1 MQNTIYIFYN
11 WEELIMKKLFFKE
24 ILIPVFFVFFIL
36 NSNFNI
42 FAIEPI
48 GNLTFQDIKNAENKI
63 DNNEYINSKLKINLK
78 VNAKDIF
85 VPKIIKNSLKGMYD
99 VPFDYFLYSDILTS
113 TEPTDYYFLL

>member
-48 GNLTFQDIKNAENKI
+48 GNLTFQDIR
-63 DNNEYINSKLKINLK
+63 
-78 VNAKDIF
+78 VC
-85 VPKIIKNSLKGMYD
+85 
-99 VPFDYFLYSDILTS
+99 
-113 TEPTDYYFLL
+113 

>member
-1 MQNTIYIFYN
+1 
-11 WEELIMKKLFFKE
+11 MKKLFFKE